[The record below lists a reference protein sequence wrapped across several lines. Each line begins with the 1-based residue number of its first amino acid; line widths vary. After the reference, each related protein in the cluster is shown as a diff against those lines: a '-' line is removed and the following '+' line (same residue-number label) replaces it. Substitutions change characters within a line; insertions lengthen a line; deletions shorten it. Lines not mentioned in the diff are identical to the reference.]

1 MMKALTSARS
11 IITPYGRYIFKRMAF
26 GIKSTP
32 EVFHKKNESI
42 FGDTD
47 SVEVIVDDI
56 IVAAADEQEHAQIMV
71 KLLQR
76 AQEAN
81 VKFNTANFSTKSVKS
96 STRETSCLNQD

>member
-1 MMKALTSARS
+1 MAVKSLNEWSSALSPHQRS
-11 IITPYGRYIFKRMAF
+11 FTR
-26 GIKSTP
+26 
-32 EVFHKKNESI
+32 KKNESI

-47 SVEVIVDDI
+47 SVEVIFDDI

-96 STRETSCLNQD
+96 STWETSCLNQD